1 MSAADLSQSAARE
14 WLTLADQV
22 RSCTSCAELAST
34 RQHVVVGDYP
44 PGARVLLVGE
54 APGVDEDAT
63 GRPFVGRAGKALN
76 AALAAVDLPREHV
89 AVLNIIKCRPPGNRR
104 PLPGE
109 AANCR
114 GWLDRQL
121 ALVDP
126 VVIVALG
133 LTAIAGLWDG
143 AALQPPAAKLVL
155 RELRGR
161 VLTAGGR
168 RMIATYHPSGALRH
182 GPGGAPMQALRDDL
196 ALARRLGGER

>member
-1 MSAADLSQSAARE
+1 MSE
-14 WLTLADQV
+14 WFTLAQELGA
-22 RSCTSCAELAST
+22 CTLCSELAAT
-34 RQHVVVGDYP
+34 RHHVVVGDNP

-54 APGVDEDAT
+54 APGAEEDAS

-76 AALAAVDLPREHV
+76 GALEAAGLPREEV

-104 PLPGE
+104 PLAGE

-121 ALVDP
+121 ALIDP
-126 VVIVALG
+126 AVIVALG

-143 AALQPPAAKLVL
+143 AAGSASGRPPKLVL
-155 RELRGR
+155 RDLRGR
-161 VLTAGGR
+161 VLTSGSR

-182 GPGGAPMQALRDDL
+182 GPNGAPMQALREDL
-196 ALARRLGGER
+196 VLARELGGGQ